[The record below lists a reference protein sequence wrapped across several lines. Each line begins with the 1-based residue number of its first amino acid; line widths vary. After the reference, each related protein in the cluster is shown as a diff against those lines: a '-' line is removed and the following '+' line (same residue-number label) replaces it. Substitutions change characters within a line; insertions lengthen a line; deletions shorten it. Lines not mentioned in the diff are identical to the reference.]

1 MSNPE
6 LDPVTSKT
14 TNTEI
19 TPLQKIE
26 GFHKLIDNADTAM
39 LVTRCESG
47 ALHSRAMTPCRRTYY
62 SDSAVNHGSDITTAI
77 EPTQINL
84 FFIAN
89 NASHKFDELK
99 HDSNVNVSFYD
110 KNTTGWASVS
120 GIAKV
125 TQDKDLIKKFW
136 SPMFGY
142 PLCSLRPPTD
152 YSDRITSFFGDL
164 NDGKHDGSKDDPRVS
179 LIEVIPNEIRYW
191 VSTSS
196 TISRT
201 AEIAYGAVTGKV
213 QAPGEFRVISDTEV
227 CHFYGVSASFMTKPS
242 VTDQTRPRLE

>member
-26 GFHKLIDNADTAM
+26 DFHKLIDSADTAM

-47 ALHSRAMTPCRRTYY
+47 ALHSRAMAPCRRMYPY
-62 SDSAVNHGSDITTAI
+62 NSAVNRDLDNTTAI

-89 NASHKFDELK
+89 NASHKFEELK

-110 KNTTGWASVS
+110 PKTTGWASVS

-136 SPMFGY
+136 SPLFVD
-142 PLCSLRPPTD
+142 P
-152 YSDRITSFFGDL
+152 ITSCCFSHQL
-164 NDGKHDGSKDDPRVS
+164 
-179 LIEVIPNEIRYW
+179 
-191 VSTSS
+191 
-196 TISRT
+196 
-201 AEIAYGAVTGKV
+201 
-213 QAPGEFRVISDTEV
+213 PG
-227 CHFYGVSASFMTKPS
+227 
-242 VTDQTRPRLE
+242 

>member
-26 GFHKLIDNADTAM
+26 DFHKLIDKADTAM

-47 ALHSRAMTPCRRTYY
+47 ALHSRAMTPCRRA
-62 SDSAVNHGSDITTAI
+62 SPSNSVINHAPYRTTAI

-89 NASHKFDELK
+89 NASHKFDELS

-110 KNTTGWASVS
+110 QKTTGWASIS
-120 GIAKV
+120 GTAKV
-125 TQDKDLIKKFW
+125 SQDKDLIKKFW
-136 SPMFGY
+136 SPMFAI
-142 PLCSLRPPTD
+142 P
-152 YSDRITSFFGDL
+152 DR
-164 NDGKHDGSKDDPRVS
+164 
-179 LIEVIPNEIRYW
+179 
-191 VSTSS
+191 
-196 TISRT
+196 
-201 AEIAYGAVTGKV
+201 
-213 QAPGEFRVISDTEV
+213 
-227 CHFYGVSASFMTKPS
+227 M
-242 VTDQTRPRLE
+242 

>member
-26 GFHKLIDNADTAM
+26 DFHKLINNADAAM
-39 LVTRCESG
+39 LVTRCETG
-47 ALHSRAMTPCRRTYY
+47 ALHSRAMTPCRRT
-62 SDSAVNHGSDITTAI
+62 SSSSSVLVIHDPHNTTAI

-89 NASHKFDELK
+89 NASHKFDEIK

-110 KNTTGWASVS
+110 QKTTGWASVS

-125 TQDKDLIKKFW
+125 TQDKELIKKFW
-136 SPMFGY
+136 SPMF
-142 PLCSLRPPTD
+142 
-152 YSDRITSFFGDL
+152 
-164 NDGKHDGSKDDPRVS
+164 V
-179 LIEVIPNEIRYW
+179 
-191 VSTSS
+191 
-196 TISRT
+196 
-201 AEIAYGAVTGKV
+201 
-213 QAPGEFRVISDTEV
+213 
-227 CHFYGVSASFMTKPS
+227 
-242 VTDQTRPRLE
+242 

>member
-1 MSNPE
+1 MSNPD

-26 GFHKLIDNADTAM
+26 DFHKLIDHADTAM
-39 LVTRCESG
+39 LVTHCESG
-47 ALHSRAMTPCRRTYY
+47 ALHSRAMTPCRRT
-62 SDSAVNHGSDITTAI
+62 SPLSSAVIHDPDSTTAI

-110 KNTTGWASVS
+110 QKTTGWASIS

-136 SPMFGY
+136 SPMFAY
-142 PLCSLRPPTD
+142 PVTV
-152 YSDRITSFFGDL
+152 YDL
-164 NDGKHDGSKDDPRVS
+164 D
-179 LIEVIPNEIRYW
+179 
-191 VSTSS
+191 
-196 TISRT
+196 
-201 AEIAYGAVTGKV
+201 
-213 QAPGEFRVISDTEV
+213 
-227 CHFYGVSASFMTKPS
+227 
-242 VTDQTRPRLE
+242 

>member
-26 GFHKLIDNADTAM
+26 DFHKLINNADTAM
-39 LVTRCESG
+39 LVTRCETG
-47 ALHSRAMTPCRRTYY
+47 ALHSRAMTPCRRTSSPSLVVIYDF
-62 SDSAVNHGSDITTAI
+62 DSKTAI

-110 KNTTGWASVS
+110 QKTTGWASVS

-136 SPMFGY
+136 SPMFVY
-142 PLCSLRPPTD
+142 L
-152 YSDRITSFFGDL
+152 
-164 NDGKHDGSKDDPRVS
+164 
-179 LIEVIPNEIRYW
+179 
-191 VSTSS
+191 
-196 TISRT
+196 
-201 AEIAYGAVTGKV
+201 VTVGNL
-213 QAPGEFRVISDTEV
+213 D
-227 CHFYGVSASFMTKPS
+227 
-242 VTDQTRPRLE
+242 